1 MARITYSTRTKKELV
16 DRMHKLPMEL
26 LRDVAAGS
34 LTLEEAELR
43 HQVRKDNRKA
53 KRFDPKKD
61 VAGYVDEMR
70 SFGMWDG
77 S

>member
-1 MARITYSTRTKKELV
+1 MTKKELTK
-16 DRMHKLPMEL
+16 RMESLPMDL

-43 HQVRKDNRKA
+43 HQLRKDNRKA

-61 VAGYVDEMR
+61 VAAYVDDMR
-70 SFGMWDG
+70 AVGMWDG